1 MGLRLPEP
9 QTTVYEYVPVA
20 IYNDVA
26 YVAGQIPKTERGL
39 LSQGTVAADLS
50 TDDAKEAARVSV
62 LQALAWID
70 AAAGGL
76 DNVAQVLR
84 MTCYVAA
91 TREVETMSDIADAA
105 SGLLVELYGGS
116 WPASAICR
124 GRSRVTCEVSGAD
137 RKFRVKS
144 FTRLSM
150 IPSLL
155 CCSFAHTASDVH
167 VYHQRIRGVLQI
179 SKPSEVTRP
188 LSS

>member
-39 LSQGTVAADLS
+39 LSQGTVAADVS

-105 SGLLVELYGGS
+105 SGLLVELYGD
-116 WPASAICR
+116 R
-124 GRSRVTCEVSGAD
+124 GRHPRSVVGIAVLPARSPVLIELTVA
-137 RKFRVKS
+137 
-144 FTRLSM
+144 
-150 IPSLL
+150 LL
-155 CCSFAHTASDVH
+155 TA
-167 VYHQRIRGVLQI
+167 
-179 SKPSEVTRP
+179 P
-188 LSS
+188 